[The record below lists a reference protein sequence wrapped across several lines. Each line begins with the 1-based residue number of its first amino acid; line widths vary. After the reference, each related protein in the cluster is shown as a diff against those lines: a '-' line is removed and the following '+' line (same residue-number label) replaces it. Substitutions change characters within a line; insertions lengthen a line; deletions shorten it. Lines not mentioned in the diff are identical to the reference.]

1 MTVEE
6 MLKLSAGL
14 RDLGVLAFEAGD
26 FKVSFSLPQTNPSP
40 LDVKSVLD
48 GLDDIS
54 EDDLFHSSGA

>member
-26 FKVSFSLPQTNPSP
+26 FKVSFSLPQTSPSP